1 MGDCKTMADHI
12 PSLVE
17 GVKGTLSNPENPA
30 AQLNLINA
38 SEQFLQVCEWP
49 SGYTFPC
56 GKHGSTFK
64 PPGHRTLMSARM
76 LVNVDITS
84 WVACTVCPVFLAY
97 MSSQQEEFWKFAT
110 GIL

>member
-38 SEQFLQVCEWP
+38 SEQFLQVSEWP
-49 SGYTFPC
+49 SGHMFQY
-56 GKHGSTFK
+56 GKRAWPMNADVSK
-64 PPGHRTLMSARM
+64 DCSE
-76 LVNVDITS
+76 
-84 WVACTVCPVFLAY
+84 C
-97 MSSQQEEFWKFAT
+97 
-110 GIL
+110 

>member
-38 SEQFLQVCEWP
+38 SEQFLQVCERP
-49 SGYTFPC
+49 SGHSFKY
-56 GKHGSTFK
+56 GKGGTTY
-64 PPGHRTLMSARM
+64 TLM
-76 LVNVDITS
+76 NIDIRLS
-84 WVACTVCPVFLAY
+84 VPEGL
-97 MSSQQEEFWKFAT
+97 Q
-110 GIL
+110 GRG

>member
-49 SGYTFPC
+49 SGHAFQF
-56 GKHGSTFK
+56 GKGGSTYK
-64 PPGHRTLMSARM
+64 PPGQGMLMSARM

-84 WVACTVCPVFLAY
+84 
-97 MSSQQEEFWKFAT
+97 
-110 GIL
+110 

>member
-38 SEQFLQVCEWP
+38 SEQFLQVCDLASGHTFCYGKGGSTCKP
-49 SGYTFPC
+49 SGQ
-56 GKHGSTFK
+56 GM
-64 PPGHRTLMSARM
+64 LISART
-76 LVNVDITS
+76 LVNVDIT
-84 WVACTVCPVFLAY
+84 A
-97 MSSQQEEFWKFAT
+97 
-110 GIL
+110 

>member
-38 SEQFLQVCEWP
+38 SEQFLQVSEWP
-49 SGYTFPC
+49 SGYMFQR
-56 GKHGSTFK
+56 GKGGGST
-64 PPGHRTLMSARM
+64 
-76 LVNVDITS
+76 
-84 WVACTVCPVFLAY
+84 
-97 MSSQQEEFWKFAT
+97 
-110 GIL
+110 

>member
-38 SEQFLQVCEWP
+38 SEQFLQVC
-49 SGYTFPC
+49 
-56 GKHGSTFK
+56 
-64 PPGHRTLMSARM
+64 
-76 LVNVDITS
+76 VV
-84 WVACTVCPVFLAY
+84 
-97 MSSQQEEFWKFAT
+97 
-110 GIL
+110 

>member
-17 GVKGTLSNPENPA
+17 GVKGTLSDPENPA

-49 SGYTFPC
+49 RC
-56 GKHGSTFK
+56 WNVV
-64 PPGHRTLMSARM
+64 RTACAVYPVLPACADN
-76 LVNVDITS
+76 LTS
-84 WVACTVCPVFLAY
+84 ICELIV
-97 MSSQQEEFWKFAT
+97 
-110 GIL
+110 

>member
-38 SEQFLQVCEWP
+38 SEQFLQVGEWEM
-49 SGYTFPC
+49 GA
-56 GKHGSTFK
+56 
-64 PPGHRTLMSARM
+64 LARC
-76 LVNVDITS
+76 
-84 WVACTVCPVFLAY
+84 VAREC
-97 MSSQQEEFWKFAT
+97 
-110 GIL
+110 